1 MISLVGCIIPRLF
14 VYVPRDARQAPEGA
28 APPLAPAGEH
38 VVHHRR
44 GPRRRAGPSRARDE
58 GAALPRP
65 LRRGR
70 VRRGRRRAR
79 LPPRGRQPGLPPR
92 RDRRARRRRRRQPVR
107 LQGRRHPAQ
116 RRRLRL
122 LQQPD
127 AVRRLR
133 PGRALRPRRDGA
145 VLLQHHR
152 LRRRLAHRGRAGRAW
167 RASSSRTLDY
177 RPSRAARTRRT
188 TSRSTTRCPSA
199 APTSSSSV
207 TATRRSSRS
216 ATARARSPRAAPWC
230 SCRPTRR
237 RSSRSASSRR
247 RSPSPSQ
254 IGLEGAF
261 YPTFAMGRDADG
273 NLTMPASV
281 FGDAL
286 DPLISMS
293 LWTGD
298 LGLQDGSASSVYV
311 LDKAERHPGDE
322 GRRPA
327 VPHGPASRR
336 DRRRCPTASAR

>member
-1 MISLVGCIIPRLF
+1 MVVAPAHLDAHRAGAAPAAGARSDPRLGDPPGEHRLPRG
-14 VYVPRDARQAPEGA
+14 VAVARRPPAARADLGPPRPVLGLRLGVVRRDLHPADDLAGGLHHPAPVRLLPRDARQAPEGA

-44 GPRRRAGPSRARDE
+44 GPRRRAGPCRARDE

-92 RDRRARRRRRRQPVR
+92 RDRRARGRRRRQPVR

-116 RRRLRL
+116 RHGLRL

-152 LRRRLAHRGRAGRAW
+152 LRRRLAHRGQAGRDGA
-167 RASSSRTLDY
+167 RVRRRSSTT

-188 TSRSTTRCPSA
+188 TSRSTTRCRSA

-207 TATRRSSRS
+207 TATRR
-216 ATARARSPRAAPWC
+216 
-230 SCRPTRR
+230 
-237 RSSRSASSRR
+237 
-247 RSPSPSQ
+247 
-254 IGLEGAF
+254 
-261 YPTFAMGRDADG
+261 
-273 NLTMPASV
+273 
-281 FGDAL
+281 
-286 DPLISMS
+286 
-293 LWTGD
+293 
-298 LGLQDGSASSVYV
+298 
-311 LDKAERHPGDE
+311 
-322 GRRPA
+322 
-327 VPHGPASRR
+327 
-336 DRRRCPTASAR
+336 